1 MKTLLITFAVLLI
14 ILTLIS
20 AFGGSLKIEKFEDEY
35 MPEVTQ
41 DGFPSFQPEVSPNIH
56 PQVDPNF
63 IPNMAQENVENFWEE
78 QQKSLMHNSH
88 EGFNQC
94 GYKEKFQQEHE
105 QEEPHFTESTEQIEP
120 FEASEQLYSNV

>member
-20 AFGGSLKIEKFEDEY
+20 ALGGSLKIETFEDEY
-35 MPEVTQ
+35 LPEVQQTEVV
-41 DGFPSFQPEVSPNIH
+41 DEYPTEMPSQIEQP
-56 PQVDPNF
+56 
-63 IPNMAQENVENFWEE
+63 MTQENVENFWEE
-78 QQKSLMHNSH
+78 QQKSLMHNSY

-94 GYKEKFQQEHE
+94 GYKEKFQQEPE
-105 QEEPHFTESTEQIEP
+105 YEEPQFNEGEEQIEP

>member
-20 AFGGSLKIEKFEDEY
+20 ALGGSLTIEKFEDEY
-35 MPEVTQ
+35 TPEVPQ
-41 DGFPSFQPEVSPNIH
+41 DVFPNVQTEVQSEMP
-56 PQVDPNF
+56 P
-63 IPNMAQENVENFWEE
+63 MTQENVENFWEE
-78 QQKSLMHNSH
+78 QQKSLMHNSY

-94 GYKEKFQQEHE
+94 AYKEEFQQDHE
-105 QEEPHFTESTEQIEP
+105 NEGALEPHFNEGAEQIEP